1 MKKIVYILLG
11 LILLLL
17 LLSVISCA
25 KPENSCAKTENS
37 VQNFPDAPEVIQ
49 ITGSRQIIVGGLSK
63 GHICEVQVNNHDFF
77 YIYSDLVNGS
87 IDLTHN
93 PDCKK
98 CNK

>member
-1 MKKIVYILLG
+1 MKKIVYLLIG

-25 KPENSCAKTENS
+25 EPENNI
-37 VQNFPDAPEVIQ
+37 QNFPDAPEVIQ
-49 ITGSRQIIVGGLSK
+49 ITGSRQIIIGGLSK

-77 YIYSDLVNGS
+77 YIYSDFVNGS

>member
-1 MKKIVYILLG
+1 MKKIVYLLIG

-25 KPENSCAKTENS
+25 EPENNI
-37 VQNFPDAPEVIQ
+37 QNFPDAPEVIQ

-77 YIYSDLVNGS
+77 YIYSDSVNGS

>member
-1 MKKIVYILLG
+1 MKKIVYLLIG

-17 LLSVISCA
+17 LLSVISCTE
-25 KPENSCAKTENS
+25 PENS